1 MFVIGTAGHIDHG
14 KSAIINRLTGIDPDR
29 LPEEKE
35 RGMTIDIGFAHYD
48 TPDGRRIGIIDVPG
62 HERFVRN
69 MIAGAGG
76 IDAVILVVAAD
87 DGWMP
92 QSQEH
97 LQITKLLGIKY
108 GLIAINKIDL
118 AESNWLDLVEEDI
131 REKVAGS
138 FLQDAPIVRL
148 SAITGEG
155 FDNLKDEILKLAD
168 RIIEREDIGKP
179 RLYIDRS
186 FVLSGMGG
194 VVAGTLRGGKL
205 GVGDEVGIFPAR
217 KIGKVRTI
225 QSHGRQMDRAEPG
238 QRTSI
243 SLTGLDKEFLHRG
256 GVISTPHIIRSY
268 PDGNV
273 FALSTAVIP
282 ESPVSLD
289 SGRRLLMIIGTT
301 EVEGEIRMTHNPIIH
316 PGQQG
321 LLFFRP
327 EEPVLAFVGD
337 RFIFRLPTP
346 QSTVGGGMILDHL
359 DKFPRRR
366 EIPEFQYL
374 EDREDLTPYNLV
386 YSELKKS
393 IFINKNID
401 FISADFSQLE
411 IDQAVAKLISQRRI
425 DEHDGKHYLISEI
438 TPGIDLVLSAVK
450 SIFESH
456 PHYDGIGVE
465 LISAKTGKK
474 APNLEPILDLMCGKK
489 QLIKK
494 KNKYDL
500 PGRSIDVRGDV
511 QQAAQKIEMEL
522 YKGGYAP
529 PTVKELIGKEA
540 VRREALEFLINTEK
554 AVKIGQLLVFHVDR
568 WNEIIKII
576 RSMLDGGESVS
587 VGVLREKLS
596 SSRKFVVPIL
606 EETDRLGITER
617 QGDVRIKGENF
628 EKK

>member
-14 KSAIINRLTGIDPDR
+14 KSAIINRLTGVDPDR

-118 AESNWLDLVEEDI
+118 VESSWLDLVEEDI
-131 REKVAGS
+131 KEKVAGS
-138 FLQDAPIVRL
+138 FLQDAPIIRL
-148 SAITGEG
+148 SAVTGEG
-155 FDNLKDEILKLAD
+155 FDPLREEILKLAD
-168 RIIEREDIGKP
+168 RIVEREDIAKP

-205 GVGDEVGIFPAR
+205 KIGDEIGVFPAR

-225 QSHGRQMDRAEPG
+225 QSHGRQIETAEPG

-243 SLTGLDKEFLHRG
+243 SLTGIDKEYLHRG
-256 GVISTPHIIRSY
+256 GVISSPQIINGY

-273 FALSTAVIP
+273 FVLSTSVIP

-301 EVEGEIRMTHNPIIH
+301 EVEGEIRMASTPLIH
-316 PGQQG
+316 PGQKG
-321 LLFFRP
+321 FLFFRP
-327 EEPVLAFVGD
+327 DEPVMGFISD
-337 RFIFRLPTP
+337 RYIFRLPTP
-346 QSTVGGGMILDHL
+346 QNTVGGGVILDHL
-359 DKFPRRR
+359 DKFPRRKELDR
-366 EIPEFQYL
+366 FQYL

-393 IFINKNID
+393 IFINKNSD
-401 FISADFSQLE
+401 FIFSNFSQSE
-411 IDQAVAKLISQRRI
+411 IDRAVNILLGQRRI
-425 DEHDGKHYLISEI
+425 DEHDGKHYLISELA
-438 TPGIDLVLSAVK
+438 PGIELVRNAVK
-450 SIFESH
+450 EIFEAH
-456 PHYDGIGVE
+456 PHYDGIGIE
-465 LISAKTGKK
+465 MIAARTGKK
-474 APNLEPILDLMCGKK
+474 AQGLEAILDLMCGKK

-511 QQAAQKIEMEL
+511 KNAAQLIEIEL

-529 PTVKELIGKEA
+529 PTAKELIGKDP

-554 AVKIGQLLVFHVDR
+554 AVKTGQALVFHAGR
-568 WNEIIKII
+568 WNEIINII
-576 RSMLDGGESVS
+576 RNILNSGDSIS
-587 VGVLREKLS
+587 VGSLREKLS

-606 EETDRLGITER
+606 EETDRLGITRREDDLR
-617 QGDVRIKGENF
+617 VKGENF
-628 EKK
+628 EKE

>member
-118 AESNWLDLVEEDI
+118 VETSWLDLVEDDI

-138 FLQDAPIVRL
+138 FLQDAPVVRL
-148 SAITGEG
+148 SAVTGDG
-155 FDNLKDEILKLAD
+155 FDVLRGEILKLAD
-168 RIIEREDIGKP
+168 RIIKREDIAKP

-186 FVLSGMGG
+186 FILSGMGG
-194 VVAGTLRGGKL
+194 VVAGTLRGGMLKI
-205 GVGDEVGIFPAR
+205 GDEIGVFPAR

-225 QSHGRQMDRAEPG
+225 QSHGRQIETAEPG

-243 SLTGLDKEFLHRG
+243 SLTGIDKEYLHRG
-256 GVISTPHIIRSY
+256 GVISTPHIIADY
-268 PDGNV
+268 PEGNV
-273 FALSTAVIP
+273 FAVSTSVIP

-301 EVEGEIRMTHNPIIH
+301 EVEGEIRMASTPIIH

-321 LLFFRP
+321 FLFFRP
-327 EEPVLAFVGD
+327 DEPVMAFVGD
-337 RFIFRLPTP
+337 RCIFRLPTP
-346 QSTVGGGMILDHL
+346 QSTVGGGVILDHL
-359 DKFPRRR
+359 DRFPRRR
-366 EIPEFQYL
+366 EIPQFQYL
-374 EDREDLTPYNLV
+374 KDRDELTQYNLV

-393 IFINKNID
+393 IFINKNTD
-401 FISADFSQLE
+401 FVFSNYSQSE
-411 IDQAVAKLISQRRI
+411 IDQAVDDLMDRRRI
-425 DEHDGKHYLISEI
+425 DEHDGRHYLISEI
-438 TPGIDLVLSAVK
+438 APGIELVLNAVK
-450 SIFESH
+450 EIFETH
-456 PHYDGIGVE
+456 PHYDGIGIE
-465 LISAKTGKK
+465 MIAARTGRK
-474 APNLEPILDLMCGKK
+474 AQSLEPILDLMCGKK

-494 KNKYDL
+494 KNKYNL

-511 QQAAQKIEMEL
+511 KQAAQIIEIEL

-529 PTVKELIGKEA
+529 PTAKELIGKDS

-554 AVKIGQLLVFHVDR
+554 AVR
-568 WNEIIKII
+568 
-576 RSMLDGGESVS
+576 
-587 VGVLREKLS
+587 
-596 SSRKFVVPIL
+596 
-606 EETDRLGITER
+606 T
-617 QGDVRIKGENF
+617 
-628 EKK
+628 